1 MTGFYMKCKTG
12 LKWVNLGLPIG
23 QNNQN
28 NEDIIS
34 ILSSQSVI
42 VSWSVDNYL
51 LSEIRIN
58 LGYVIFLK

>member
-1 MTGFYMKCKTG
+1 MECNTG

-34 ILSSQSVI
+34 ILLSQSVI

-51 LSEIRIN
+51 LSKIRIN